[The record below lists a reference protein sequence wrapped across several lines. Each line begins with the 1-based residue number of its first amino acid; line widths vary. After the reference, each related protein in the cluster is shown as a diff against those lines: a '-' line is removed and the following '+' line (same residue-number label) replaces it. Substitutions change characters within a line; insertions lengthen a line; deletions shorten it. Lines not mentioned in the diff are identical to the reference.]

1 MKKKFEIEKPIFI
14 PGALILIA
22 IILYGYL
29 FNDSFNKI
37 MTVAY
42 YYVTDF
48 AGWFMM
54 LVSAL
59 LVILVFVLCLTPLGK
74 QKVGGPDAKIKH
86 SMFTWVAM
94 VTCSG
99 TATAVVFYAV
109 GEPISYFHNPPAWWG
124 MEGGTMNTAVRALS
138 QSVFHWGFTY
148 YAMYAFWGLIAGYA
162 VMNLKLPYRPSSA
175 LYPVLRDRAFGTA
188 GRVFDVISL
197 LALVGG
203 LVTSLGLGVQQFAS
217 GLDYVFGIKPSN
229 MVFVITL
236 ILVIA
241 SYTLS
246 SGRGVKKGMAII
258 SNINMYIY
266 MFVIVFL
273 YVVGDTVFEFKIMT
287 QTLGEVI
294 TMFIPNITAADSFN
308 VGNGWIANNTVFFVA
323 WIMAY
328 APMVGLFQG
337 KVAVGYTW
345 RRFLLVNILAPGF
358 FVLVWFVA
366 FGGNAIHLD
375 AFQGANLGNEIAE
388 KGVPIANFA
397 LLNYLPLKQVM
408 VPLVVG
414 ALFFGFITIADAM
427 TGTLA
432 SMTTKNCREDEA
444 PVPMKCFWGIL
455 LGFDT
460 FLCLFCLGTTG
471 TTSLQFMSVVF
482 GLPIFVYTCVT
493 LRGLGWM
500 CSGKLAR
507 EFASLKPEQREA
519 LSEGKPIGD
528 KAWAEAEEE
537 EEIESDENDKL
548 IAAKTFG
555 KSR

>member
-1 MKKKFEIEKPIFI
+1 MKKKFSVEKSIFY
-14 PGALILIA
+14 PGAIILIA
-22 IILYGYL
+22 FILYGYL

-37 MTVAY
+37 MTFSY
-42 YYVTDF
+42 YIVTDW

-54 LVSAL
+54 LVSAV
-59 LVILVFVLCLTPLGK
+59 LVILVFVICFTPLGK

-86 SMFTWVAM
+86 GMFTWVAM

-162 VMNLKLPYRPSSA
+162 VMNLKLPMRPSSA
-175 LYPVLRDRAFGTA
+175 LYPVLKDRAFGTA
-188 GRVFDVISL
+188 GKVFDVISL

-217 GLDYVFGIKPSN
+217 GLNYVFGIQPSN
-229 MVFVITL
+229 LVFVITL
-236 ILVIA
+236 IVVIA

-246 SGRGVKKGMAII
+246 SGLGVKKGMAII
-258 SNINMYIY
+258 SDINMYIY
-266 MFVIVFL
+266 LFVIAFL
-273 YVVGDTVFEFKIMT
+273 LVVGNTVFEFKILT
-287 QTLGEVI
+287 QTIGEVI
-294 TMFIPNITAADSFN
+294 TRFIPNITAADSFN
-308 VGNGWIANNTVFFVA
+308 VGNGWIADNTVFFVA

-328 APMVGLFQG
+328 APMIGLFQG

-345 RRFLLVNILAPGF
+345 RRFLLVNILAPGC

-366 FGGNAIHLD
+366 FGGNAIYLD
-375 AFQGANLGNEIAE
+375 AFEGATLGAEIAE
-388 KGVPIANFA
+388 KGFPIANFA
-397 LLNYLPLKQVM
+397 LLNYLPLKQMM
-408 VPLVVG
+408 VPLVVA

-444 PVPMKCFWGIL
+444 PIAMKCFWGIL

-460 FLCLFCLGTTG
+460 FLCLFCLGVSG

-482 GLPIFVYTCVT
+482 GLPIFVYTCFT
-493 LRGLGWM
+493 FRGLGKM
-500 CSGKLAR
+500 CSGKLYK
-507 EFASLKPEQREA
+507 EFEALTTEQRQA
-519 LSEGKPIGD
+519 LSEGTPIG
-528 KAWAEAEEE
+528 EIP
-537 EEIESDENDKL
+537 EIEDAPEVGEVTL
-548 IAAKTFG
+548 GEAK
-555 KSR
+555 

>member
-1 MKKKFEIEKPIFI
+1 MKKKNFEVERSIFY
-14 PGALILIA
+14 PGAIILIA
-22 IILYGYL
+22 VILYGYA
-29 FNDSFNKI
+29 FNDHFNEV
-37 MTVAY
+37 MSNL
-42 YYVTDF
+42 YYVVTDYP
-48 AGWFMM
+48 GWLIM
-54 LVSAL
+54 LVTAA
-59 LVILVFVLCLTPLGK
+59 LVFLVFAICFTPVGK

-109 GEPISYFHNPPAWWG
+109 GEPVSYFHNPPAWWG
-124 MEGGTMNTAVRALS
+124 IEAGTMNTAVRALS

-148 YAMYAFWGLIAGYA
+148 YAMYAFWGFIAGYA
-162 VMNLKLPYRPSSA
+162 VMNLKLPARPSSA
-175 LYPVLRDRAFGTA
+175 LYPVIQDRAFGLA
-188 GRVFDVISL
+188 GTIFDIIAM

-217 GLDYVFGIKPSN
+217 GLHYVFGIAPSN
-229 MVFVITL
+229 KVFVITL
-236 ILVIA
+236 LLVIG

-246 SGRGVKKGMAII
+246 SGRGIAKGMAII

-266 MFVIVFL
+266 LFVIAFL
-273 YVVGDTVFEFKIMT
+273 YIVGDTVFEFKIMT
-287 QTLGEVI
+287 QTIGEVI
-294 TMFIPNITAADSFN
+294 TNFIPNITAADSFN
-308 VGNGWIANNTVFFVA
+308 VGNGWIANNTIFFVA

-345 RRFLLVNILAPGF
+345 RRFLLVNILSPGL

-375 AFQGANLGNEIAE
+375 AFQGANLGAEIAE
-388 KGVPIANFA
+388 KGFPIANFA
-397 LLNYLPLKQVM
+397 LLNYLPLKSIM
-408 VPLVVG
+408 VPLVVA

-432 SMTTKNCREDEA
+432 TMSIKNNTGDEA
-444 PVPMKCFWGIL
+444 PVRMKAFWGIL

-471 TTSLQFMSVVF
+471 TMSLQFMSVVF
-482 GLPIFVYTCVT
+482 GLPIFIYTCYA
-493 LRGLGWM
+493 LKGLGKI
-500 CSGKLAR
+500 CSGRMEAEYNAMSDK
-507 EFASLKPEQREA
+507 QREA
-519 LSEGKPIGD
+519 LSRG
-528 KAWAEAEEE
+528 
-537 EEIESDENDKL
+537 ESPDDEDGGNDD
-548 IAAKTFG
+548 
-555 KSR
+555 SE

>member
-1 MKKKFEIEKPIFI
+1 MKKKFEIEKSIFY

-22 IILYGYL
+22 IILYGYV
-29 FNDSFNKI
+29 FNDSFNVI
-37 MTVAY
+37 MSFLY
-42 YYVTDF
+42 NIVTDWT
-48 AGWFMM
+48 GWFMM
-54 LVSAL
+54 LVTAA
-59 LVILVFVLCLTPLGK
+59 LVIMVFALCFTPVGK
-74 QKVGGPDAKIKH
+74 EKVGGPDAKIKH
-86 SMFTWVAM
+86 SMFTWIAM

-99 TATAVVFYAV
+99 TATAVVFFAV

-124 MEGGTMNTAVRALS
+124 MEPETMDTAVRALS

-162 VMNLKLPYRPSSA
+162 VMNLKLPARPSSA
-175 LYPVLRDRAFGTA
+175 LYPVLKDKAFGTA
-188 GRVFDVISL
+188 GKVFDVISL

-229 MVFVITL
+229 LIFVITL

-241 SYTLS
+241 SYTIS

-258 SNINMYIY
+258 SDINMYIY
-266 MFVIVFL
+266 LFVIIFL
-273 YVVGDTVFEFKIMT
+273 YVVGDTVFEFKLMT
-287 QTLGEVI
+287 QTFGEVI
-294 TMFIPNITAADSFN
+294 TRFIPNITAADSFN
-308 VGNGWIANNTVFFVA
+308 VGNGWIANNTIFFVA

-345 RRFLLVNILAPGF
+345 RRFLLVNILAPGI
-358 FVLVWFVA
+358 FVLLWFVA

-375 AFQGANLGNEIAE
+375 AFQGANLGAEIAE
-388 KGVPIANFA
+388 KGFPIANFA
-397 LLNYLPLKQVM
+397 LLNYLPLKAMM
-408 VPLVVG
+408 VPLVVA

-432 SMTTKNCREDEA
+432 AMTTKNCLEDEA

-482 GLPIFVYTCVT
+482 GLPIFVYTCFT
-493 LRGLGWM
+493 FRGLGKM
-500 CSGKLAR
+500 CSGKLYA
-507 EFASLKPEQREA
+507 EFQALTAAQREA
-519 LSEGKPIGD
+519 LSEGKPIGEV
-528 KAWAEAEEE
+528 AVQQESP
-537 EEIESDENDKL
+537 EISVEDLDPYP
-548 IAAKTFG
+548 ARRG
-555 KSR
+555 